1 MSSLTLT
8 IKKDNGR
15 KQKILV
21 EIDAGQFERL
31 AAQFGFFGDDFLKSI
46 DQAEKDI
53 RAGRI
58 RKIKSLR
65 ELRSKNK

>member
-15 KQKILV
+15 KQRILV

-46 DQAEKDI
+46 DRAEKDI
-53 RAGRI
+53 KAGRI
-58 RKIKSLR
+58 RKVKSLR

>member
-8 IKKDNGR
+8 IKKDNGQ
-15 KQKILV
+15 KQRILV

-31 AAQFGFFGDDFLKSI
+31 AAQFGFFGDDFLRSI

-58 RKIKSLR
+58 RKVKSLR

>member
-8 IKKDNGR
+8 IKKDNG
-15 KQKILV
+15 QKRRILV

-31 AAQFGFFGDDFLKSI
+31 AAQFGFFGDDFLRSI

-58 RKIKSLR
+58 RKVKSLR

>member
-1 MSSLTLT
+1 
-8 IKKDNGR
+8 
-15 KQKILV
+15 V

-53 RAGRI
+53 RAGRV